1 MDQLMEANIINS
13 KVEEE
18 DSTTCPNGKTMESND
33 EEKTW
38 CQRHHAQKMPSW
50 MRKKKAWNW

>member
-18 DSTTCPNGKTMESND
+18 DATTCPNGKTMESND

-38 CQRHHAQKMPSW
+38 CQRHHAQKMP
-50 MRKKKAWNW
+50 

>member
-1 MDQLMEANIINS
+1 MDQLMEANIISS

-18 DSTTCPNGKTMESND
+18 DSIMWLNGRMTESND

-38 CQRHHAQKMPSW
+38 CQKHHAPKDAMIDEE
-50 MRKKKAWNW
+50 